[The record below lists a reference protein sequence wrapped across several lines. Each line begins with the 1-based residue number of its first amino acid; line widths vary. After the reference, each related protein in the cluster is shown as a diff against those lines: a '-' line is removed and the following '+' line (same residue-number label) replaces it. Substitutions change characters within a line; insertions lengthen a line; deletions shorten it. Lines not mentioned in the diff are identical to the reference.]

1 MTDTLRV
8 ILGVTLIALFL
19 AVVLWPKPEPEGGLV
34 TLGDSADG
42 FTILNFGAGPIT
54 TLFSKDKRGNF
65 WMQGMPTQVGIW
77 SGRIDADQLG
87 IRMERF
93 VDIPSSAHAP
103 AFPIIVQTEGMREV
117 QK

>member
-1 MTDTLRV
+1 MTEGMRV
-8 ILGVTLIALFL
+8 ILGAILLVLFL
-19 AVVLWPKPEPEGGLV
+19 AVLLWPKPAPDGGLV
-34 TLGDSADG
+34 TIGDNANG
-42 FTILNFGAGPIT
+42 FTILNFGAGPIM